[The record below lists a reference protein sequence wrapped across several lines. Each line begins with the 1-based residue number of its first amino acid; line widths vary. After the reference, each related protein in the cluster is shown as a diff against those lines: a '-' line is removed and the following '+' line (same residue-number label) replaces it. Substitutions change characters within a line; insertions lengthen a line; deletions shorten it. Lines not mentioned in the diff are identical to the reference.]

1 MILVIA
7 LFLRMEAIKNKTE
20 ENEMRISRFESHIKG
35 QQTVMLQGADD
46 NKEPESNEDSA
57 YYVSY
62 YRQKRNVNPTTG
74 LLSLMQVRQEIDKK
88 LAQVCTTADKVC
100 QPGPRGPPGDP
111 GALGYPGYKG
121 EKGAPGGKGSRGPI
135 GKTGPHGVRGKEGPQ
150 GQQGIKGE
158 KGEQGFLGSTGRKGD
173 VGPVGRQGLKGSI
186 GLKGNRGAKGSVGMQ
201 GPKGEC
207 LLFPKIVAFPELLE
221 VFLYKPAIFYCW
233 VRGVTSLKITW
244 SKLGGTSLTN
254 TETRNGVLYI
264 KNVTRSHAGSLVC
277 TAHTSYGTLEAVTT
291 LQLKEQPSFT
301 AKPPSFVIALP
312 GMIVNLCCEAAG
324 SPAPKVE
331 WSHARWS
338 PSSKI
343 YFQQNGC
350 LAVTRKDGEQ
360 DSYTCRATNSFGMTQ
375 TTTTVIG
382 YIESCA
388 SMPGEVTRSGQYWLG
403 AEKQEYK
410 AYCHMTNDG
419 NGWTLIARF
428 SNDDGITWMR
438 DDGKWWYDQLLAVGE
453 TTDPSGNDDMISPA
467 FWLISGS
474 EFKITRSDDSSHT
487 PLLQTTGNCLGGQTF
502 RSKMI
507 SYGNF
512 RNGKAWSS
520 DRCLGSCTV
529 QFGGQYNSADG
540 FQQAQC
546 SGSIQTSN
554 KIGFWCDWSGDGAV
568 MMIGGGGSECARAD
582 HGIGITE
589 ADAASFIHP
598 NQNQPEYDFGS
609 MTSEGSNSD
618 YSASR
623 SYSLNLWIR

>member
-1 MILVIA
+1 MA
-7 LFLRMEAIKNKTE
+7 
-20 ENEMRISRFESHIKG
+20 
-35 QQTVMLQGADD
+35 
-46 NKEPESNEDSA
+46 
-57 YYVSY
+57 
-62 YRQKRNVNPTTG
+62 
-74 LLSLMQVRQEIDKK
+74 
-88 LAQVCTTADKVC
+88 
-100 QPGPRGPPGDP
+100 
-111 GALGYPGYKG
+111 
-121 EKGAPGGKGSRGPI
+121 
-135 GKTGPHGVRGKEGPQ
+135 
-150 GQQGIKGE
+150 
-158 KGEQGFLGSTGRKGD
+158 
-173 VGPVGRQGLKGSI
+173 
-186 GLKGNRGAKGSVGMQ
+186 
-201 GPKGEC
+201 
-207 LLFPKIVAFPELLE
+207 
-221 VFLYKPAIFYCW
+221 
-233 VRGVTSLKITW
+233 
-244 SKLGGTSLTN
+244 
-254 TETRNGVLYI
+254 
-264 KNVTRSHAGSLVC
+264 
-277 TAHTSYGTLEAVTT
+277 
-291 LQLKEQPSFT
+291 
-301 AKPPSFVIALP
+301 
-312 GMIVNLCCEAAG
+312 
-324 SPAPKVE
+324 
-331 WSHARWS
+331 
-338 PSSKI
+338 
-343 YFQQNGC
+343 
-350 LAVTRKDGEQ
+350 
-360 DSYTCRATNSFGMTQ
+360 
-375 TTTTVIG
+375 
-382 YIESCA
+382 
-388 SMPGEVTRSGQYWLG
+388 
-403 AEKQEYK
+403 
-410 AYCHMTNDG
+410 NDG